1 MGLDLTERLQ
11 SYIGPF
17 EILMIAV
24 YAGLRTILDLVIFQG
39 RPLDVL
45 NYSKW
50 RDPMFER
57 AWKVIGPGAAEAEED
72 SPVPSLIYEAYG
84 TVLELGPGDGQQISR
99 LDPSK
104 ITKIY
109 GIEPNLALHPE
120 LRTSIA
126 KAGLENIYTIVPCG
140 IEDRAELRKYGI
152 ESEGMDTILSIK
164 VLCSVPEPE
173 RMTRELY
180 RLLKPGGQLLLSEHV
195 RSRNV
200 LSRLIQEMYNIAW
213 PHLLAHCQ
221 LTRPTDEY
229 LMKAGN
235 WDKVDFLK
243 YKDEKDF
250 EILPHICGRL
260 MKPK

>member
-1 MGLDLTERLQ
+1 MGCLRDSRRIALGYALP
-11 SYIGPF
+11 SS
-17 EILMIAV
+17 ILKF
-24 YAGLRTILDLVIFQG
+24 D
-39 RPLDVL
+39 
-45 NYSKW
+45 
-50 RDPMFER
+50 
-57 AWKVIGPGAAEAEED
+57 IGPGSAEVEED

-84 TVLELGPGDGQQISR
+84 MVLELGPGDGQQIGR

-195 RSRNV
+195 RSKNV
-200 LSRLIQEMYNIAW
+200 LSRLIQGKFPNFCQHCWTDFGWQRCTISLGRICWHIAT
-213 PHLLAHCQ
+213 LLV
-221 LTRPTDEY
+221 RR
-229 LMKAGN
+229 MS
-235 WDKVDFLK
+235 
-243 YKDEKDF
+243 
-250 EILPHICGRL
+250 IS
-260 MKPK
+260 